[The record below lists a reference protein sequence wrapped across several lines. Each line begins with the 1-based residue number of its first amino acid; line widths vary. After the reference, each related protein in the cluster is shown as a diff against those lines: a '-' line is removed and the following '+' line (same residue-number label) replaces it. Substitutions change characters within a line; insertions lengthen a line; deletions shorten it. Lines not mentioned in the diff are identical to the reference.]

1 MIKDIAGDRHP
12 LTYFVAFGSLF
23 WSAFLFL
30 KLIKIKKFDYAIR
43 YAIPTVI
50 IFWNF
55 VEVTGRWDM
64 FKEIWVH
71 PFEHWIANSIIL
83 GLPIGFII
91 YYIIDNKNKTEQKRI
106 TREEK
111 KLHKKTIK

>member
-1 MIKDIAGDRHP
+1 
-12 LTYFVAFGSLF
+12 LF

-43 YAIPTVI
+43 YVIPTVI

-83 GLPIGFII
+83 GLLIGFII